1 MISWKDIF
9 SKRHDMSYIFDGEY
23 WSDDATDR
31 AYLKRYALD
40 LNVNFIARQ
49 MAQAKFLHVKGG
61 KHVKDNNYYRLNV
74 RPNSN
79 ESATEFWEHV
89 FHKLIYEAEV
99 LIVITDTNELVV
111 ADSFVK
117 DSKALYPDVYK
128 GVVVKN
134 YTYERTF
141 SNDDVIY
148 LSYQNKRLDA
158 YTTALFG
165 DYGEILGR
173 MIEIQL
179 RNNQIRGVTQMD
191 LAQGT
196 QADKQKSLQT
206 FMDKVFKA
214 FSNKSVA
221 IVPTVKG
228 MEYNELNNNTA
239 NAQQSY
245 DQITKLKNDAVAT
258 VANILG
264 IPEKLMIDQPAETS
278 DLYKQFRETT
288 LAFFYNLIESEL
300 NAKLISRSALLNGEE
315 IILQGKNDRSIF
327 DLAEQIDKI
336 TASGTLSPNEIRNA
350 LHIEKSNDPEMD
362 KHYITKNYAKQTKGG
377 DNSDED

>member
-1 MISWKDIF
+1 MISWKEIF
-9 SKRHDMSYIFDGEY
+9 GKRHDISYIFDGEY
-23 WSDDATDR
+23 WGDDASDR

-40 LNVNFIARQ
+40 MCVSFIARQ
-49 MAQAKFLHVKGG
+49 IAQAKFLHTKNG
-61 KHVKDNNYYRLNV
+61 KHLKDMNYYRLNV
-74 RPNSN
+74 RPNSSEN
-79 ESATEFWEHV
+79 AAEFWEHV
-89 FHKLIYEAEV
+89 LHKLIYEAEV
-99 LIVITDTNELVV
+99 LIVVTDTNELVV
-111 ADSFVK
+111 ADSFTK
-117 DSKALYPDVYK
+117 ESKALYPDTYK
-128 GVVVKN
+128 GVVVQN
-134 YTYERTF
+134 YMYERSF
-141 SNDDVIY
+141 NSDNVIH

-158 YTTALFG
+158 YTTALFA
-165 DYGEILGR
+165 DYGEMLGR

-179 RNNQIRGVTQMD
+179 RNNQIRGVTKMD
-191 LAQGT
+191 MTQGT
-196 QADKQKSLQT
+196 QADKQNNLQT
-206 FMDKVFKA
+206 FMDKVFNA
-214 FSNKSVA
+214 FSKKSVA

-228 MEYNELNNNTA
+228 MEYEELNNNTA
-239 NAQQSY
+239 NAQQSF

-278 DLYKQFRETT
+278 NLYKQFRETT
-288 LAFFYNLIESEL
+288 LAFFYGLIESEL
-300 NAKLISRSALLNGEE
+300 NAKLISRNALLNGEE